1 MVEYWEKI
9 APYYDIGEEGEET
22 KKQRMIEIDFLQY
35 IFKEIAR
42 REIKTVLDICCGTG
56 RWAIPLASKGFT
68 VTGIDKH
75 KKMLEIAKKKAKEQ
89 NLKIDFKEGDM
100 RNIHAMEKVDAIL
113 ISNGIYFLLSHDD
126 ILKALSGFFRSLEE
140 GGVLIFNVPNFIGRE
155 QSDQQI
161 ETFQG
166 KNASCME
173 IRKLVHIDDV
183 KAIAHEEWMSIVD
196 DRGKLCMISGEV
208 KTKFLSYEEVRTLL
222 QNSGFTEDKIY
233 CFPSYEARDEVKD
246 QAEDLIFVVVR

>member
-9 APYYDIGEEGEET
+9 APYYDIGEEEEEA
-22 KKQRMIEIDFLQY
+22 KKQRMDELSFLEDK
-35 IFKEIAR
+35 FKRIAQ

-68 VTGIDKH
+68 VTCIDKH

-89 NLKIDFKEGDM
+89 NLKINFKKGDM
-100 RNIHAMEKVDAIL
+100 RDIHTIKKVDAIL
-113 ISNGIYFLLSHDD
+113 VCNGIYFLLSHDD
-126 ILKALSGFFRSLEE
+126 ILKALSVFFRSLEE
-140 GGVLIFNVPNFIGRE
+140 GGVLIFNVPNLINTE
-155 QSDQQI
+155 QSDHNI

-166 KNASCME
+166 KNAYRME
-173 IRKLVHIDDV
+173 IRKLVHTDDV
-183 KAIAHEEWMSIVD
+183 KAITHEELMSIVE

-208 KTKFLSYEEVRTLL
+208 KTKLLSYEEVRTLL
-222 QNSGFTEDKIY
+222 LNSGFTEDKIH